1 MKTVRPGLSSALRTA
16 APSAR
21 FGVRRDGSV
30 AHLPLS
36 MAFQPIVNVATRSV
50 FAYEALVRG
59 MDHESA
65 GDVLGQITEESRA
78 AFDQSCRIKAMVLA
92 TQLGIAEHGALLSV
106 NFLPGTFYSPSACI
120 QRTIQAAEWTGFPLS
135 SLMFEISEMETA
147 GETARL
153 QQIAAEYRKH
163 GLLLALDDFGAGHS
177 GLNLLA
183 DLNVHI
189 VKLDGHL
196 IRGIDRQPR
205 TEEIVRST
213 VDMCRRLGIR
223 VIAECVETRA
233 EYDILLDSGIHL
245 MQGYFFAA
253 PTFEALPEVHWPE
266 DRIARSSVTSIDAA
280 SSVRER
286 PKKLSVA

>member
-1 MKTVRPGLSSALRTA
+1 
-16 APSAR
+16 
-21 FGVRRDGSV
+21 
-30 AHLPLS
+30 
-36 MAFQPIVNVATRSV
+36 MAFQPIVDVTARSV

-59 MDHESA
+59 IDQETA
-65 GDVLGQITEESRA
+65 GDVLGQITEESRS

-92 TQLGIAEHGALLSV
+92 TQLGIADHGALLSV
-106 NFLPGTFYSPSACI
+106 NFLPGTLYSPSACI

-189 VKLDGHL
+189 VKLDGRL
-196 IRGIDRQPR
+196 VRGIDLQPR
-205 TEEIVRST
+205 TQEIVRST
-213 VDMCRRLGIR
+213 VDMCCRLGIK
-223 VIAECVETRA
+223 VIGECVETRA
-233 EYDILLDSGIHL
+233 EYDILLDCGIHL

-253 PTFEALPEVHWPE
+253 PTFEALPEIVWPE
-266 DRIARSSVTSIDAA
+266 DRISRNSVTSINASDTARKRPLKL
-280 SSVRER
+280 SSV
-286 PKKLSVA
+286 A